1 MVGGGKMAQ
10 HHARAVA
17 RCGVAAKVVGV
28 VDPSP
33 DAQAAMRAIAP
44 EAAGFATLAEAL
56 AAMHPA
62 VVHIVTPPATHAA
75 LTRTALE
82 AGCHVYVEKPFVEHG
97 AEARDLLDLAA
108 SRQRLVCA
116 GHQLLQ
122 EAPSRIARELRPAIG
137 KLVHVESYF
146 SFRTVRRTPDGRA
159 PLRADLQLLDIL
171 PHPVYVLLAA
181 LDGEADGPTELTA
194 VEVGPPG
201 TVHALIRRGGISG
214 TLTVSL
220 QARPVESFLRLTG
233 TNGTINADYVRG
245 TVQRLIGPGTSGLE
259 KLFAPYQ
266 IARQLVSGT
275 TRAMAKRFLGGQR
288 SYPGLAEV
296 FGLFYG
302 AIRSGGPSPVSPENI
317 ADTVAFCERIGA
329 SLATYAEESRP
340 RPIAG
345 GQARAGR
352 VVLTGGTGFLGR
364 ATTKALLAAGHPVTV
379 LARRTPAPWDQ
390 FAGVDYRDVDLGL
403 PIDPAHFMGATAV
416 INAAAETAGSW
427 EQHQRNSIDATRHV
441 LTAAHAA
448 GIREVVHVSSVAV
461 LAPPRA
467 GQGIRDD
474 GPLKADSRASGPY
487 VWGKLESERLAVTL
501 AAELGMTLRVARPG
515 AIVDYTDFD
524 PPGRLG
530 KRVGGFYV
538 AVGSPGQRLGVVDV
552 TFCGEALAWILDHPA
567 EAPTVIN
574 ILQPTLPSKR
584 ELIAQLRSTNPD
596 LTVLWLPG
604 FILHPLSWAAIL
616 LQKLLRPGRPAMN
629 VASVFA
635 VDRWD
640 NTRSTQLAAQMRKP
654 PAEAAASVAR
664 GLAQQAV

>member
-1 MVGGGKMAQ
+1 MAQ

-17 RCGVAAKVVGV
+17 RCGVPARVVGV

-44 EAAGFATLAEAL
+44 DAAGFATLPEAL
-56 AAMHPA
+56 AALRPE

-75 LTRTALE
+75 LARTALE

-97 AEARDLLDLAA
+97 AEARALLDLAA
-108 SRQRLVCA
+108 ARGRLVCA
-116 GHQLLQ
+116 GHQLLH
-122 EAPSRIARELRPAIG
+122 EDPSRVARDLRPAIG
-137 KLVHVESYF
+137 RLVHVESYF

-159 PLRADLQLLDIL
+159 PLRPDLQLLDIL

-181 LDGEADGPTELTA
+181 LDGEADGPTELAA

-288 SYPGLAEV
+288 SYPGLAEL

-302 AIRSGGPSPVSPENI
+302 AIRAGTASPVSPDNI

-329 SLATYAEESRP
+329 ALAAYAEQSRP
-340 RPIAG
+340 RPADTRP
-345 GQARAGR
+345 ARAGR
-352 VVLTGGTGFLGR
+352 VILTGGTGFLGR
-364 ATTKALLAAGHPVTV
+364 ATTKALVAAGHPVTV

-390 FAGVDYRDVDLGL
+390 LAGVDYRDVDLGQ
-403 PIDPAHFMGATAV
+403 PIDPAHFAGGTAV
-416 INAAAETAGSW
+416 IHAAAETAGAW

-448 GIREVVHVSSVAV
+448 GIRDVIHVSSVAV
-461 LAPPRA
+461 LAQPRA
-467 GQGIRDD
+467 GQAIRDD
-474 GPLKADSRASGPY
+474 APLKADSRASGPY
-487 VWGKLESERLAVTL
+487 VWGKLESERLALSL
-501 AAELGMTLRVARPG
+501 AAELGLQLRVARPG
-515 AIVDYTDFD
+515 AIVDYTEFD

-530 KRVGGFYV
+530 KRVGGFFV

-552 TFCGEALAWILDHPA
+552 TFCGEALAWMLDHPS
-567 EAPTVIN
+567 EAPKVIN
-574 ILQPTLPSKR
+574 ILEPTLPSKR
-584 ELIAQLRSTNPD
+584 DLIAQLRRTNPD
-596 LTVLWLPG
+596 LTVLWLP
-604 FILHPLSWAAIL
+604 FLILHPLSWTAIL
-616 LQKLLRPGRPAMN
+616 LQKVLRPGRPAMN
-629 VASVFA
+629 VASVFS

-640 NTRSTQLAAQMRKP
+640 NTLSTRLAAQMA
-654 PAEAAASVAR
+654 PAPTEPAAAGRAVASAR
-664 GLAQQAV
+664 